1 MNTYEHFLTYLE
13 SVEILSALLLAA
25 LLSHL
30 LLQLPA
36 VRSASESDHS
46 EGSNTPLILQSSCA
60 GAHLAVCTQK
70 GSAVGTLNPDA
81 HPSIYSDSAHM
92 LSA

>member
-1 MNTYEHFLTYLE
+1 MSVSFPYLE

-36 VRSASESDHS
+36 VRSTSWSDHS
-46 EGSNTPLILQSSCA
+46 EDSNTPLILQSSCA
-60 GAHLAVCTQK
+60 GAHLAVHTQK
-70 GSAVGTLNPDA
+70 GNAVAMFNPDA
-81 HPSIYSDSAHM
+81 RASIYSDSARV